1 MAYIELNSSKLQHNF
16 RFLDDLFRR
25 EGIEWAVVTKLLCGH
40 PAYLKEVLDLGVEEV
55 CDSRLSNLKM
65 IKKIRPEVQTVYIKP
80 PAKRLVES
88 IVRFADVSFNSET
101 ETIRML
107 SEEAGRQGKVHKV
120 TIMIELGDLREGIMG
135 ENLLAF
141 YEQVFELP
149 HIEVVAIGTNLN
161 CLHRAMPS
169 EDKLIQLCLYKQL
182 IESRFDRKIPYIT
195 GGTSVVL
202 PLLRQHR
209 VPKGINHFRI
219 GEALFFGNDL
229 FTGGPVQEMEQEVFK
244 LYSEIIEIT
253 EKPVVPT
260 GMLAENPSGNT
271 FEIEPDDYGRTSY
284 RAILDI
290 GLLDIPTQFLKP
302 VDPQLEIVNASSDM
316 LILDLGEDHGRYE
329 VGHLVEFDLVY
340 MGALGLLNSKYI
352 DKKTV

>member
-1 MAYIELNSSKLQHNF
+1 MAYIELNRKKLQHNY
-16 RFLDDLFRR
+16 RFLDDLFKR
-25 EGIEWAVVTKLLCGH
+25 EGIEWAVVSKLLCGH
-40 PAYLKEVLDLGVEEV
+40 PDFLQEVLDLGVKEV

-65 IKKIRPEVQTVYIKP
+65 IKKISPEVQTVYIKP
-80 PAKRLVES
+80 PAKRLVEH
-88 IVRFADVSFNSET
+88 IVRYADVSFNSET

-107 SEEAGRQGKVHKV
+107 SKEAGRQGKMHKV

-135 ENLLAF
+135 ENLLNF
-141 YEQVFELP
+141 YEQIFELP

-161 CLHRAMPS
+161 CLHGVMPS

-182 IESRFDRKIPYIT
+182 IESRFNRKIPFIT

-229 FTGGPVQEMEQEVFK
+229 FSGGAANDMEQEVFK

-260 GMLAENPSGNT
+260 GMLAENPSGDT
-271 FEIEPDDYGRTSY
+271 FEIEPEDYGRTSC
-284 RAILDI
+284 RAILDV
-290 GLLDIPTQFLKP
+290 GLLDIPPQYMNP
-302 VDPQLEIVNASSDM
+302 VDSRLQIINASSDM
-316 LILDLGEDHGRYE
+316 LILDLGENEGNYE
-329 VGHLVEFDLVY
+329 VGNWIEFDLVY
-340 MGALGLLNSKYI
+340 MGALGLLNSRYI
-352 DKKTV
+352 DKKIV

>member
-1 MAYIELNSSKLQHNF
+1 MAYIQLNRKKLQHNY
-16 RFLDDLFRR
+16 RFLDDLFKR
-25 EGIEWAVVTKLLCGH
+25 EGIEWAVVSKLLCGH
-40 PAYLKEVLDLGVEEV
+40 PDFLQEVLDLGVKEV

-65 IKKIRPEVQTVYIKP
+65 IKKIAPEVQTVYIKP
-80 PAKRLVES
+80 PAKRLVEH
-88 IVRFADVSFNSET
+88 IVRYADVSFNSET

-107 SEEAGRQGKVHKV
+107 SEEAVRQGKTHKI

-135 ENLLAF
+135 ENLLGF

-149 HIEVVAIGTNLN
+149 NIQVVAIGTNLN
-161 CLHRAMPS
+161 CLHGVMPS

-182 IESRFDRKIPYIT
+182 IESRFDRKIPFIT

-229 FTGGPVQEMEQEVFK
+229 FSGGAANDMEQEVFK
-244 LYSEIIEIT
+244 LYSEVIEIT

-260 GMLAENPSGNT
+260 GMLAENPSGDT
-271 FEIEPDDYGRTSY
+271 FEIEPEDYGRTSC
-284 RAILDI
+284 RAILDV
-290 GLLDIPTQFLKP
+290 GLLDIPPQFMKP
-302 VDPQLEIVNASSDM
+302 VDSRLQIINASSDM
-316 LILDLGEDHGRYE
+316 LILDLGENEGNYE
-329 VGHLVEFDLVY
+329 VGNWIEFDLVY
-340 MGALGLLNSKYI
+340 MGALGLLNSRYI
-352 DKKTV
+352 DKKIV